1 MSAFNIIQSMSN
13 PPQTHR
19 WTFAHRIHPLSALTN
34 TTERR
39 KHHTRVICACRWHWS
54 KSLSCFT
61 HELICLCFFFF
72 FYNWNCSE
80 LLIDLSAHYNAD
92 LGQDEIKGCRQ
103 LPYSPAKAS
112 WLEGRLLWARFML
125 SNRTEMKREKNVIWD
140 TVLYI

>member
-1 MSAFNIIQSMSN
+1 MYMCFPSN
-13 PPQTHR
+13 LWQ
-19 WTFAHRIHPLSALTN
+19 

-39 KHHTRVICACRWHWS
+39 KHHNSAICASQWHWS
-54 KSLSCFT
+54 KSFSCFT
-61 HELICLCFFFF
+61 QELICLFFF

-112 WLEGRLLWARFML
+112 WLEGRLLWVRSTL
-125 SNRTEMKREKNVIWD
+125 SNSTEMTEKKENVIRILLCTFND
-140 TVLYI
+140 DKDKRGLLGQT